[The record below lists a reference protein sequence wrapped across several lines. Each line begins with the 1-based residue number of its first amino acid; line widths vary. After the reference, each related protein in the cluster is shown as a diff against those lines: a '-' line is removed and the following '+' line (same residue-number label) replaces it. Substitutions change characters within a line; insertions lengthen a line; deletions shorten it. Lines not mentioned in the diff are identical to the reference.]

1 MRSLETL
8 PPRDDGD
15 LLVVVESPRGSA
27 VKLKYD
33 PDLGAMTLT
42 RSLVAGTVMAF
53 DFGFVPG
60 TKADD
65 GDPLDAI
72 VLLDAPT
79 APGVVVRCRPIGIV
93 RLTEKDEK
101 NGGRERNDRVVA
113 VAVGDRRHE
122 DVKDAKDLGARER
135 SEIEQFFVA
144 AAALEGK
151 ELGVEGWGDAR
162 AARKAVD
169 AAARAR
175 PRRSRGSRDRERSGR
190 PLR

>member
-1 MRSLETL
+1 MKSLDEL
-8 PPRDDGD
+8 RPRDKEGD

-33 PDLGAMTLT
+33 PELGAMTLT

-60 TKADD
+60 TKAED

-79 APGVVVRCRPIGIV
+79 APGVVIRCRPIGIV
-93 RLTEKDEK
+93 RLTQKDK
-101 NGGRERNDRVVA
+101 KKGGREHNDRVVA
-113 VAVGDRRHE
+113 VAIGDRRRE
-122 DVKDAKDLGARER
+122 DVKDASDLNERER

-151 ELGVEGWGDAR
+151 DVVVDGWRDAKQ
-162 AARKAVD
+162 AKKAIDEAVL
-169 AAARAR
+169 
-175 PRRSRGSRDRERSGR
+175 PRRTDGSRDRDRSGKS
-190 PLR
+190 LR

>member
-1 MRSLETL
+1 
-8 PPRDDGD
+8 
-15 LLVVVESPRGSA
+15 

-33 PDLGAMTLT
+33 PELGAMTLT

-93 RLTEKDEK
+93 HLTQKDK
-101 NGGRERNDRVVA
+101 KKGGRERNDRVVA
-113 VAVGDRRHE
+113 VACGDRRRE
-122 DVKDAKDLGARER
+122 DVKDAADLGERER
-135 SEIEQFFVA
+135 AEIEQFFVA

-151 ELGVEGWGDAR
+151 EVSVEGWGSAR
-162 AARKAVD
+162 AAR
-169 AAARAR
+169 RAIDEATG
-175 PRRSRGSRDRERSGR
+175 PHRRRGSRDRDRSGKS
-190 PLR
+190 LR